1 MTKYVCKNDIDISPK
16 LSLEF
21 ALFIRRI
28 TFHEKYLNIAGF
40 FFHCI
45 NFERNAVHKATS
57 FTSKFFGLN
66 MYFAIAFNF
75 HFYVKQFLIVSFLI
89 NKKLMK

>member
-1 MTKYVCKNDIDISPK
+1 MFRVSPFLINMQKSLESQCCVCFTLSLYFIKFDRKCYVPMRSLKIQTSYSMTKYVCKNDIDISPK

-40 FFHCI
+40 FF
-45 NFERNAVHKATS
+45 
-57 FTSKFFGLN
+57 
-66 MYFAIAFNF
+66 
-75 HFYVKQFLIVSFLI
+75 IV
-89 NKKLMK
+89 

>member
-1 MTKYVCKNDIDISPK
+1 MRSLKIQTSYSMTKYVCKNDIDISPK

-40 FFHCI
+40 FF
-45 NFERNAVHKATS
+45 S
-57 FTSKFFGLN
+57 LYKFR
-66 MYFAIAFNF
+66 
-75 HFYVKQFLIVSFLI
+75 
-89 NKKLMK
+89 KKCCT

>member
-1 MTKYVCKNDIDISPK
+1 MRSLKIQTSYSMTKYVCKNDIDILPK

-40 FFHCI
+40 FF
-45 NFERNAVHKATS
+45 
-57 FTSKFFGLN
+57 
-66 MYFAIAFNF
+66 
-75 HFYVKQFLIVSFLI
+75 IV
-89 NKKLMK
+89 

>member
-1 MTKYVCKNDIDISPK
+1 MRSLKIQTSYSMTKYVCKNDIDISPK

-40 FFHCI
+40 FF
-45 NFERNAVHKATS
+45 
-57 FTSKFFGLN
+57 
-66 MYFAIAFNF
+66 
-75 HFYVKQFLIVSFLI
+75 IV
-89 NKKLMK
+89 